1 MSWGTEGRPFRRE
14 GTHNAW
20 GVCLLVCPIYT
31 ATASRAGRAPMC
43 RARSLSLSSFSLSLF
58 FALARFSLSL
68 LSLSLPR
75 FPRIS
80 AWTSPRCIVRP
91 LERFQPIGAPHDDF
105 IMKKRNVR
113 VDQTPFAICKGRCAG
128 DGTGHAACVSRM
140 FTVAG

>member
-1 MSWGTEGRPFRRE
+1 MGDRRAPLQTRGHAQCVGRVSLGVPYLHSDSLPSRE
-14 GTHNAW
+14 SAD
-20 GVCLLVCPIYT
+20 V
-31 ATASRAGRAPMC
+31 SRAL
-43 RARSLSLSSFSLSLF
+43 SLSLSSFSLSLF